1 MAGFADHRERWQSG
15 LLMPPPVATDV
26 GRSQSSTDGCFSCY
40 ALPASASIDFG
51 MFDKHGFISPI
62 GESAPT
68 ATGEPSSSPQDG
80 DSFDKIVPPGEGT
93 AAANATSPAPLLSHS
108 AAVTKREPSSTSKR
122 RREAQVHNLSERV
135 RT

>member
-1 MAGFADHRERWQSG
+1 MAGFADHRERWRSG

-26 GRSQSSTDGCFSCY
+26 GRSQSSTDGCFSCS

-62 GESAPT
+62 GESAPA

-80 DSFDKIVPPGEGT
+80 YSFDKIAPPGEGT
-93 AAANATSPAPLLSHS
+93 AAANATSPGATPIP
-108 AAVTKREPSSTSKR
+108 TPY
-122 RREAQVHNLSERV
+122 
-135 RT
+135 